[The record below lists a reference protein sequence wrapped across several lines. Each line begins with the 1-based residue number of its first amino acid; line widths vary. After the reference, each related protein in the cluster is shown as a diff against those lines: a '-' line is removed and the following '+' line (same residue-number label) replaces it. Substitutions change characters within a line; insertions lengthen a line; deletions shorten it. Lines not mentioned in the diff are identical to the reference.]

1 VTEWTIVFRRR
12 AEKALERLPLKDQRR
27 VFDATKKLAADPYTA
42 PNVKAMKGSNSYRLR
57 VADYRVIYSLIDDRL
72 VIEVIR
78 IGHRSD
84 VYR

>member
-1 VTEWTIVFRRR
+1 M
-12 AEKALERLPLKDQRR
+12 
-27 VFDATKKLAADPYTA
+27 AADPYTA
-42 PNVKAMKGSNSYRLR
+42 PNVKAMKGSKSYRLR

-78 IGHRSD
+78 IGHRSE